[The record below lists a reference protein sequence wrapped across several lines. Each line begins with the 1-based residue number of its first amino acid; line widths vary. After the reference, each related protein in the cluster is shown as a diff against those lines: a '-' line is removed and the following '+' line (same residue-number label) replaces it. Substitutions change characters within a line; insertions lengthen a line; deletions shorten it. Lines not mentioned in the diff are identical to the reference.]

1 VIYSVQRFTAEE
13 WAPYAE
19 DAHKA
24 LFGVTRPNTL
34 NSHHFILAVYGD
46 GVLGGYITCL
56 EIDSETA
63 YIQYGGVFP
72 NFERSIHV
80 VPGYGKMIAWLRENY
95 SRANTKVENV
105 NLPMLKMAMQVG
117 FLVTGTHFHEGRLFV
132 DLTNN
137 LKDRG

>member
-1 VIYSVQRFTAEE
+1 MIYTVQRFTPEE

-24 LFGVTRPNTL
+24 LFGVTRPNSL
-34 NSHHFILAVYGD
+34 NTHHFILAVYAD

-56 EIDSETA
+56 EIDATTV
-63 YIQYGGVFP
+63 YVQYGGVFP
-72 NFERSIHV
+72 NFEKTIHV
-80 VPGYGKMIAWLRENY
+80 VPGYVKLISWLRENY
-95 SRANTKVENV
+95 SLANTKIENV
-105 NLPMLKMAMQVG
+105 NLAMFKLALQVG

-137 LKDRG
+137 LKGRR